1 MESRIP
7 LGNELGHIRDI
18 DISGMHDK
26 ESNIDIT
33 ALKGTLRDKKMN

>member
-18 DISGMHDK
+18 DISGIHDK
-26 ESNIDIT
+26 ESNIDII
-33 ALKGTLRDKKMN
+33 ALKGTVKDKKMS